1 MCDLL
6 QRDSFCVTEIEIFR
20 AVLRWWQHNGYDESF
35 GKGEVTDEL
44 TTVLNCVRLPLITL
58 SELLNEVRP
67 SHLASADV
75 ILDAL
80 KFRTESRDS
89 DLPYRGQLSMLIHSI
104 LPSRINQYSTNILV
118 PEVNVAHS
126 RLGAQV
132 LQGEMRTA
140 LLDGETTN
148 YDMERGFTRHPIE
161 DGNAGIV
168 VRLGQPS
175 IINQIKVLLWD
186 RDMRYYSNKILT
198 SRSLSNSFIST
209 DHILITSKFRW
220 TNGIGSAL

>member
-1 MCDLL
+1 MV
-6 QRDSFCVTEIEIFR
+6 S
-20 AVLRWWQHNGYDESF
+20 S
-35 GKGEVTDEL
+35 
-44 TTVLNCVRLPLITL
+44 
-58 SELLNEVRP
+58 
-67 SHLASADV
+67 DV

-89 DLPYRGQLSMLIHSI
+89 DLPYRGQLSMITPTKS
-104 LPSRINQYSTNILV
+104 SRYAKNCIANFFIFLVV

-175 IINQIKVLLWD
+175 IINHIKVLLWD
-186 RDMRYYSNKILT
+186 RDMR
-198 SRSLSNSFIST
+198 
-209 DHILITSKFRW
+209 
-220 TNGIGSAL
+220 